1 MNNSTSILNK
11 INSKLSL
18 SSVYNVSMGAGLL
31 TFNVNPRPVAEIH
44 TGFAFLY
51 SSGAKYIN
59 SPDSFPRDDISL
71 GNFKPITPAK
81 KWYLFN
87 GSGAYNSDIIKARI
101 TGVDDNNNE
110 VIEDIDV
117 SAITEKPTVNSY
129 KMVNDI
135 NMLSA
140 SLNTQT
146 IACYPPWPGTGDV
159 SPTQNNSPLMT
170 IVTSSGYG
178 NKSNAFFMCS
188 NKNGLKRKAR
198 LTSINSIDV
207 TGSVTEIGLHVFLNN
222 KVNGSGNGVYIT
234 KLRLYQIGNSQ
245 GITFQDG
252 IVELE
257 AGDLAVFYM
266 ESNTTSQIN
275 ISFTWSYYYTN

>member
-18 SSVYNVSMGAGLL
+18 SSVYEVSTGAGLL
-31 TFNVNPRPVAEIH
+31 TFNVNPRIPAEIH
-44 TGFAFLY
+44 TGFAYIY
-51 SSGAKYIN
+51 SSGAKYIS
-59 SPDSFPRDDISL
+59 SPESFPRDDISA
-71 GNFKPITPAK
+71 GHFKPITQAK
-81 KWYLFN
+81 KWTMWN
-87 GSGAYNSDIIKARI
+87 GGGAYNSDIVKARI

-117 SAITEKPTVNSY
+117 PAIIEKSTENSY

-135 NMLSA
+135 NILSA
-140 SLNTQT
+140 INNTQG
-146 IACYPPWPGTGDV
+146 IQCYPQNQTPFMTVINTSAYGD
-159 SPTQNNSPLMT
+159 
-170 IVTSSGYG
+170 
-178 NKSNAFFMCS
+178 KSNAFFMCS

-207 TGSVTEIGLHVFLNN
+207 SGSVTDIGLHVFLNN
-222 KVNGSGNGVYIT
+222 KVDGNGNGVYIT

-266 ESNTTSQIN
+266 ESNTTSTLN